1 MLCMITGRPKP
12 SLNLAPDEQ
21 TQLRSLA
28 ASRTLPHALVARA
41 KPVLW
46 SAQGQSNTQIA
57 HLLRWRNA
65 TVGKVALAVY
75 RASLGRTL

>member
-1 MLCMITGRPKP
+1 MITGRPKP
-12 SLNLAPDEQ
+12 TLTLAPDEQ

-41 KPVLW
+41 KLVLW